1 MYNFYIL
8 SSYPTKHPSSTKAM
22 LLTMMLLFSEAM
34 SQCSRDPVTTE
45 RKLFY
50 HNGPEP
56 VDIRLLTSDLVES
69 R

>member
-1 MYNFYIL
+1 
-8 SSYPTKHPSSTKAM
+8 M
-22 LLTMMLLFSEAM
+22 LFLCSEAR

-56 VDIRLLTSDLVES
+56 ADIRLLTSDLVES

>member
-1 MYNFYIL
+1 
-8 SSYPTKHPSSTKAM
+8 
-22 LLTMMLLFSEAM
+22 MMFLFSEAM